1 MPAPNEGPTGDTA
14 DMGVSSDDSGERLLL
29 PPLNCMLLLV
39 ILMVASRSLSVKS
52 LPPKLFM
59 IESPDGALEL
69 WKSAGAT
76 CPAETRRWRMVVAEP
91 EMPEPLCESLLI
103 ALVSRLVVMGE
114 CRMDGRERLWWC
126 WW

>member
-1 MPAPNEGPTGDTA
+1 
-14 DMGVSSDDSGERLLL
+14 MGVSSEDSGERLLPLL
-29 PPLNCMLLLV
+29 PCMLLLV

-52 LPPKLFM
+52 LPPKPFK
-59 IESPDGALEL
+59 IESPEGALEL

-76 CPAETRRWRMVVAEP
+76 CPAETRRWRIVVAEP
-91 EMPEPLCESLLI
+91 EIPEPLCESLLI
-103 ALVSRLVVMGE
+103 ALVSRLVIGE